1 MRAVTGDMKEFW
13 KSWILMLVKVASSV
27 SYKEACWGQVWEL
40 PNQIS
45 ALSAP
50 PNHAKRF
57 TPNFALTKWNHA
69 SWRIFYILQENQIV
83 QEFLNFYLKKNINI
97 KVHKK

>member
-1 MRAVTGDMKEFW
+1 MGAVTGDMKEFW

-40 PNQIS
+40 PNQIW

-50 PNHAKRF
+50 PTMQKDSPQTLRWLSEIMHRGEF
-57 TPNFALTKWNHA
+57 FD
-69 SWRIFYILQENQIV
+69 ILKENQIV
-83 QEFLNFYLKKNINI
+83 QEFLNFYLKK
-97 KVHKK
+97 KQ